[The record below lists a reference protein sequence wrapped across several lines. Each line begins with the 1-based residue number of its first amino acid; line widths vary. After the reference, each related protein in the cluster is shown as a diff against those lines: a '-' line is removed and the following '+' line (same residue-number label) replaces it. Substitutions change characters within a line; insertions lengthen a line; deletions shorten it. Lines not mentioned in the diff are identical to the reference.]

1 MNKWHKWLLVIILV
15 IYLISIS
22 TIIWPDILTKLLE
35 LLDYINLHIS
45 LRETT
50 LLRYISLSIITLT
63 SVILIFVIA
72 LPTQQQSVVLIKS
85 AHGRLS
91 LGNEGI
97 SSFIKTNLSGQ
108 GLSNIR
114 VKIKNTKYTKR
125 FDITADSEY
134 KKPIVSDLPRIEKN
148 LTESLSNLLSG
159 VNESPIQLNIKINQ
173 ANKHKHQASRVV

>member
-35 LLDYINLHIS
+35 LFRYYINLHIS

-85 AHGRLS
+85 AHGRC
-91 LGNEGI
+91 
-97 SSFIKTNLSGQ
+97 
-108 GLSNIR
+108 
-114 VKIKNTKYTKR
+114 
-125 FDITADSEY
+125 
-134 KKPIVSDLPRIEKN
+134 
-148 LTESLSNLLSG
+148 
-159 VNESPIQLNIKINQ
+159 
-173 ANKHKHQASRVV
+173 VVRQ